1 VCFVVSG
8 AGRVDAREAS
18 IVTTSSRLSQD
29 SALLARSTP
38 LLMFTDMSRIAEHEV
53 GETAVRRQVQ

>member
-1 VCFVVSG
+1 M
-8 AGRVDAREAS
+8 
-18 IVTTSSRLSQD
+18 TTSSRLSQD